1 MLAIAE
7 RQKRTIDE
15 MCGIAGIVKID
26 EGVSPD
32 VLAHMIRSLQHRGPD
47 GESIWISDCKKVG
60 FGHSRLSIIDL
71 SDSGKQPM
79 ASLTGRYQITF
90 NGEIY
95 NYPKLRNRLQSDGV
109 QFRGNSDTEVVLA
122 ALDRWGVAAALP
134 HLSGMFAMAVYDR
147 YTRETTLVRD
157 RMGIKPLY
165 YCATKKEL
173 LFASEIKPLVLAKGA
188 VPRLSPAG
196 LSEYLQFGYV
206 RGSQSILDGVFRLEP
221 GHVVR
226 FSADELSPP
235 TPYWALADVITA
247 PSSKTWETEGEA
259 VDVLDDILRHSV
271 ERHMISD
278 VPFGAFLSGGVDS
291 STVVSLMQSVSTAP
305 VKTFSIGFEI
315 EGYNEAQ
322 HAAAVARHLKTDHH
336 ELYVTEDDAMAVIPD
351 LADMYDE
358 PFADASQIP
367 TFMVSRLA
375 RETVKVA
382 LSGDGGDELFAG
394 YNRYVFV
401 ANFWKRLKALP
412 VPVRRVVASCLRLL
426 PPSGWDRVFEALS
439 LVLPGRFVPALPGQ
453 KVYKTAAILPT
464 NDLGSLYERLVSQWS
479 DPNTIL
485 HPEWQDQE
493 RLASRFMTS
502 LPGLK
507 PVESQMYWDSQGY
520 LVDDILTKV
529 DRASM
534 RVGLEA
540 RVPLLDPKV
549 VSFAWSLPIDM
560 KIKGNVNKWALRQ
573 VLHKYVPAELINRP
587 KMGFSVPINHW
598 LSGPMKA
605 WASSLIDKELLEEQG
620 ILDAGQVTTIFQRHV
635 SGSVDASG
643 QLWTILM
650 LNQWLMKV
658 RSWV

>member
-1 MLAIAE
+1 
-7 RQKRTIDE
+7 
-15 MCGIAGIVKID
+15 MCGIAGIVKTD

-32 VLAHMIRSLQHRGPD
+32 VLARMIRSLQHRGPD

-79 ASLTGRYQITF
+79 ASPDGRYQITF

-95 NYPKLRNRLQSDGV
+95 NYPKLWNRLRNDGV

-157 RMGIKPLY
+157 RIGIKPLY

-173 LFASEIKPLVLAKGA
+173 LFASELKPLVLAKGA
-188 VPRLSPAG
+188 VPPLSPTG
-196 LSEYLQFGYV
+196 LSEFLQFGYV
-206 RGSQSILDGVFRLEP
+206 RGSQSIFDGIFRLEP
-221 GHVVR
+221 GHMVR
-226 FSADELSPP
+226 FSAGGLSPP
-235 TPYWALADVITA
+235 TPYWTLADVITSP
-247 PSSKTWETEGEA
+247 PSNTWETEGEA
-259 VDVLDDILRHSV
+259 VDVLDDILRHSI

-278 VPFGAFLSGGVDS
+278 VPFGAFLSGGIDS
-291 STVVSLMQSVSTAP
+291 STVVSLMQNISTSP
-305 VKTFSIGFEI
+305 VKTFSIGFEM

-375 RETVKVA
+375 RENVKVA

-394 YNRYVFV
+394 YNRYMFV
-401 ANFWKRLKALP
+401 ANFWNRLKALP
-412 VPVRRVVASCLRLL
+412 IPLRRFVASCLRLV
-426 PPSGWDRVFEALS
+426 PASGWDRVFEALS
-439 LVLPGRFVPALPGQ
+439 LVLPGRFVPPLPGQ
-453 KVYKTAAILPT
+453 KIHKTAAILPS
-464 NDLGSLYERLVSQWS
+464 NDLESLYGRLVSQWS

-485 HPEWQDQE
+485 HPAWREQE
-493 RLASRFMTS
+493 RSASLSMTA
-502 LPGLK
+502 LPGLQ

-540 RVPLLDPKV
+540 RVPLLDPEV
-549 VSFAWSLPIDM
+549 VSFAWSLPIGM
-560 KIKGNVNKWALRQ
+560 KIKGNVNKWVLRQ
-573 VLHKYVPAELINRP
+573 VLYKYVPAELIDRP

-605 WASSLIDKELLEEQG
+605 WASSLLDRELLEEHG

-650 LNQWLMKV
+650 LNHWLMKV